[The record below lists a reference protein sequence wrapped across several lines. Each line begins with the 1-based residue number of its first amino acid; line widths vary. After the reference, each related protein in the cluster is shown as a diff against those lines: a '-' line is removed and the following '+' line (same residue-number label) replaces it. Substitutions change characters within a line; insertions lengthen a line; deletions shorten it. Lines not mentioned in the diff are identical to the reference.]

1 MNANEVINMVLD
13 SLPESLLNEAL
24 FNKLRSE
31 YFSDL
36 DGAFLVGNISIDE
49 PLYDEL
55 IGKNILLED
64 YLNVDK
70 IGRVLRLSFYKNTM
84 HILEV
89 DGCCGHF
96 NVELMYCG
104 ANIKKRINIS
114 IEPTERLV
122 TYVTEKENQGVID
135 DYYCEIG
142 YYDEEGNLI
151 PKDTQDLIDLEFRSR
166 FLVPKEKARFLR
178 TNFKDFK
185 DSINSSYIKQ
195 KTESEEQYLD
205 SSDFSFF
212 EGPFRI
218 DNFTSNF
225 IYYMQYKLYKLF
237 KELDIEEPEDTFN
250 EKFLRTDLLDKL
262 GINLRQ
268 QMVCGEIIMSN
279 NMYEVLYE
287 VLDGF
292 SGDTIHTRGL
302 IIRKLDGVFT
312 LYYAQLDNNEIVL
325 MPQELTTH
333 EAQELFYK
341 NENNQNNSELKSF
354 FGINRG
360 R

>member
-1 MNANEVINMVLD
+1 MNANDVINMVLD
-13 SLPESLLNEAL
+13 SLPESLLNEVL
-24 FNKLRSE
+24 FNKFRSE

-36 DGAFLVGNISIDE
+36 EGAFLVGNISIDE
-49 PLYDEL
+49 PLFDEL

-64 YLNVDK
+64 YLNVDH
-70 IGRVLRLSFYKNTM
+70 IGRVLRLVFYKNAM

-89 DGCCGHF
+89 DGCDGRF
-96 NVELMYCG
+96 NIELMYYE

-114 IEPTERLV
+114 IQPNERLV

-142 YYDEEGNLI
+142 YYDEKGNLI

-166 FLVPKEKARFLR
+166 FLVPREKARYLR
-178 TNFKDFK
+178 TNFKEHK
-185 DSINSSYIKQ
+185 DSINASYIKQ
-195 KTESEEQYLD
+195 NAESEEQYLD

-218 DNFTSNF
+218 DNFTANF

-250 EKFLRTDLLDKL
+250 EKFPRIDLLDKL

-268 QMVCGEIIMSN
+268 QMGSGEIIMSN
-279 NMYEVLYE
+279 NMYEMLYE
-287 VLDGF
+287 ALEEF

-325 MPQELTTH
+325 MPRELTME
-333 EAQELFYK
+333 EAQDLFYK
-341 NENNQNNSELKSF
+341 NENNQNNPELKSF

>member
-1 MNANEVINMVLD
+1 MNANDVINMVLD

-24 FNKLRSE
+24 FKKLRSK

-49 PLYDEL
+49 TLYEEL

-70 IGRVLRLSFYKNTM
+70 VGRVLRLVFYKDTM

-89 DGCCGHF
+89 DGCYGYF
-96 NVELMYCG
+96 NVELTCYEN
-104 ANIKKRINIS
+104 NIKRRINIS
-114 IEPTERLV
+114 TQPNERLV

-142 YYDEEGNLI
+142 YYDEKGNLI

-166 FLVPKEKARFLR
+166 FLVPREKARYLR
-178 TNFKDFK
+178 TKFKELK
-185 DSINSSYIKQ
+185 DSINASYIKQ
-195 KTESEEQYLD
+195 KTELEEQYLD

-225 IYYMQYKLYKLF
+225 IYYIQYKLYNIF
-237 KELDIEEPEDTFN
+237 KELDMEEPEDTFN
-250 EKFLRTDLLDKL
+250 EKFPRTDFLDKL

-268 QMVCGEIIMSN
+268 QLVRGEIIMSN
-279 NMYEVLYE
+279 NIYEMLYE
-287 VLDGF
+287 VLNGF
-292 SGDTIHTRGL
+292 IGETIHTRGL

-325 MPQELTTH
+325 MPQELTTE

-341 NENNQNNSELKSF
+341 NENNQNNPELKSF

>member
-1 MNANEVINMVLD
+1 MNANDVINMVLD
-13 SLPESLLNEAL
+13 SLPESLLNEVL
-24 FNKLRSE
+24 FKKLRNK

-49 PLYDEL
+49 TLYDEL

-64 YLNVDK
+64 SLNIDQV
-70 IGRVLRLSFYKNTM
+70 GRVLRLSFLNNTM
-84 HILEV
+84 YILEI
-89 DGCCGHF
+89 DGCDGHF
-96 NVELMYCG
+96 NIELKCYES
-104 ANIKKRINIS
+104 NIEKLINIS
-114 IEPTERLV
+114 IDPNERLV
-122 TYVTEKENQGVID
+122 TYVTQKENQGVIE

-142 YYDEEGNLI
+142 YYDEEGNLLS
-151 PKDTQDLIDLEFRSR
+151 KDTQDLIDLEFQSG
-166 FLVPKEKARFLR
+166 FLVSKEKARFLR
-178 TNFKDFK
+178 TNFKELK
-185 DSINSSYIKQ
+185 DSINASYIKQ

-218 DNFTSNF
+218 DNFTANF

-237 KELDIEEPEDTFN
+237 KELDIDAPEDNFN
-250 EKFLRTDLLDKL
+250 KKFLRIDILDKL

-268 QMVCGEIIMSN
+268 QMGSGEIIMSN
-279 NMYEVLYE
+279 NMYEMLYE
-287 VLDGF
+287 VLEGF

-312 LYYAQLDNNEIVL
+312 LYYAQLDNDEIIL
-325 MPQELTTH
+325 MPQELTTE
-333 EAQELFYK
+333 EAQDLFFK
-341 NENNQNNSELKSF
+341 NENNQNNPELKSF